1 MPTVRNISAGDTLM
15 YTITATNSG
24 GANLTDVVVTDDL
37 IIPTGGTTP
46 CALVL
51 LGGTCTLVGTYVVT
65 PADVVAGLSPIRD
78 RGFRSGRS
86 GDRRRDHVGVSA
98 GVVGGEAGASVVDG
112 CRRLR
117 GHLGG

>member
-1 MPTVRNISAGDTLM
+1 M

-51 LGGTCTLVGTYVVT
+51 PGGTCTLVGTYVVT
-65 PADVVAGLSPIRD
+65 PADVVAGSIANDGD

-86 GDRRRDHVGVSA
+86 GDRRPDHVAVSA
-98 GVVGGEAGASVVDG
+98 GVVGGEAGASVVNG
-112 CRRLR
+112 CRRFR
-117 GHLGG
+117 GHFGG